1 MGLTEERKNEH
12 IEISLKENVQFKEK
26 TNGFEDVELCY
37 ETLPEINKK
46 EIELEKR
53 FLGKKFNAPVM
64 VTAITGGT
72 KKAREINK
80 DIALACEKTG
90 IGMGLGSMRAMIEK
104 KELSETYFVRDVA
117 PEIFLAGNIGVMQLN
132 EFSVKEIENALKEV
146 KADAIAV
153 HVNAAQEAFQEEG
166 DTNFRG
172 ALEAIN
178 KFAGE
183 SNYPVIVK
191 EVGHGINAKTA
202 RELEKTKVKAIDV
215 EGSGGTSWIGIDS
228 LRGNKEIGETYWDFG
243 IPTAASLIEVRKN
256 FKREV
261 IASGGIR
268 NGMEIVKALVMGAEL
283 GGIALPVLEAQE
295 KGGTEGV
302 ENYLNRI
309 IEEIRTGMFLVG
321 AKNLK
326 ELKGKKYIVKGNLR
340 NWVENKG

>member
-1 MGLTEERKNEH
+1 MGLIEERKNEH
-12 IEISLKENVQFKEK
+12 IEISLKEDVQFKEK
-26 TNGFEDVELCY
+26 TNGFEDIELYY
-37 ETLPEINKK
+37 ETLPGINKK
-46 EIELEKR
+46 EIDLGME
-53 FLGKKFNAPVM
+53 FLGKKFKAPVM

-72 KKAREINK
+72 EKAGKINK

-117 PEIFLAGNIGVMQLN
+117 PSIFLAGNIGVMQLN
-132 EFSVKEIENALKEV
+132 EFSVREVENALKEV

-153 HVNAAQEAFQEEG
+153 HVNAAQEAFQKEG
-166 DTNFRG
+166 DTDFKG

-178 KFAGE
+178 KFAGK

-228 LRGNKEIGETYWDFG
+228 LRGNKEVGETYWDFG
-243 IPTAASLIEVRKN
+243 IPTAASLIEVRKE
-256 FKREV
+256 FKRGV

-268 NGMEIVKALVMGAEL
+268 NGMEIVKALIMGADL
-283 GGIALPVLEAQE
+283 GGMAHPVLEAQR
-295 KGGTEGV
+295 KGGAKGV

-309 IEEIRTGMFLVG
+309 IEEMRIGMFLVG

-326 ELKGKKYIVKGNLR
+326 ELKGKKYIVKGNLK
-340 NWVENKG
+340 NWMEKKG